1 MSLAD
6 LLFGKPLATSE
17 ERAEK
22 IGAWAGVPIFGLDAL
37 SSAAYGPEAALAL
50 LIPLGVAGVHYSI
63 PISTAIIVLLILVFF
78 SYRQTI
84 AAYPGGGGS
93 YTVARENLGR
103 RFGILAGAALMIDY
117 ILVVAVGIA
126 AGVGALVSAVPSV
139 QPHTV
144 GLCLVILVII
154 TIVNLRGVREA
165 GAVFIVPTFLF
176 VGTLLVVLSAG
187 GIQTLLQNGHPI
199 PLVKMPAF
207 PQTMQSA
214 TYWLLLRAFASGC
227 TALTGVEAVSNGVK
241 AFREPT
247 DKTAQKSLTI
257 IVAILIVLLAGIA
270 WQVTAY
276 GVAATDPD
284 APGYESTLSLL
295 TAAVM
300 GRGFFYFFAM
310 GTVLLVV
317 CLSANTAF
325 ADFPRLCRILGE
337 DGYLPRSFT
346 VRGRRLVYSQGIYV
360 LAFLAATLLVI
371 FRGITD
377 HLIPLFALG
386 AFLAFTL
393 SQAGMV
399 AHWLR
404 RKDGIHWHKALVNL
418 LGAAATAVTV
428 AVILIAKFSQGA
440 WITLLLIPLFLVLMS
455 SIHRYYRRVA
465 REIDCH
471 EPLKPGVVKPPLV
484 IIPVDRWTKVTMKGL
499 RFAITL
505 SRRVV
510 AIHVNVNDE
519 ALCEIER
526 AWPAYVKQPLE
537 ASGVPVPELVILPS
551 PYRLI
556 FIPMIDYILA
566 RQAEDPDLQVAVIV
580 PELVE
585 RRWYHY
591 PLHNKRASVLKA
603 LLLLRGNQR
612 IVVVNVPWYLAD

>member
-1 MSLAD
+1 MSLSD
-6 LLFGKPLATSE
+6 LLFGKPIPSSE
-17 ERAEK
+17 ERAER
-22 IGAWAGVPIFGLDAL
+22 IGAWAGVPIFGLDAV

-63 PISTAIIVLLILVFF
+63 PISSAIIVLLILVFF

-84 AAYPGGGGS
+84 DAYPGGGGS
-93 YTVARENLGR
+93 YTVAHENLGQ
-103 RFGILAGAALMIDY
+103 RFGVLAGAALMIDY

-126 AGVGALVSAVPSV
+126 AGVGALVSAVPSL
-139 QPHTV
+139 QRHTV
-144 GLCLVILVII
+144 GLCLIILVII
-154 TIVNLRGVREA
+154 TLVNLRGVKEA
-165 GAVFIVPTFLF
+165 GAVFILPTYLF
-176 VGTLLVVLSAG
+176 VGTLLVVLIAG
-187 GIQTLLQNGHPI
+187 GIQTLLHNGHPI
-199 PLVKMPAF
+199 PVVKLPAF

-247 DKTAQKSLTI
+247 AKTAQKSLTI
-257 IVAILIVLLAGIA
+257 IVFILIVLLAGIA

-276 GVAATDPD
+276 GVAATNPD

-295 TAAVM
+295 TAAIM
-300 GRGFFYFFAM
+300 GRGFFYYFAI
-310 GTVLLVV
+310 GAILLVV

-325 ADFPRLCRILGE
+325 ADFPRLCRILGD

-360 LAFLAATLLVI
+360 LAFLAAALLVL

-399 AHWLR
+399 VHWLR
-404 RKDGIHWHKALVNL
+404 QKEGTHWHKAVVNL
-418 LGAAATAVTV
+418 LGATATAVTV
-428 AVILIAKFSQGA
+428 FVILIAKFKQGA
-440 WITLLLIPLFLVLMS
+440 WITLLLIPLFVVLMFA
-455 SIHRYYRRVA
+455 IHGHYRRVS
-465 REIDCH
+465 REIECH
-471 EPLKPGVVKPPLV
+471 TPLQPGVVKPPLV
-484 IIPVDRWTKVTMKGL
+484 IVPVDRWTKIIVKGL

-505 SRRVV
+505 SSRVV

-519 ALCEIER
+519 AQCEIEK
-526 AWPAYVKQPLE
+526 AWPIYVKQPLE
-537 ASGVPVPELVILPS
+537 QAGVPVPELVILPS
-551 PYRLI
+551 PYRYI
-556 FIPMIDYILA
+556 FLPMIDYIRA
-566 RQAEDPDLQVAVIV
+566 RLAEDPDLQVAVLV

-585 RRWYHY
+585 KRWYQY
-591 PLHNKRASVLKA
+591 PLHNQRAAVLKA

-612 IVVVNVPWYLAD
+612 IVVVSVPWYLTK